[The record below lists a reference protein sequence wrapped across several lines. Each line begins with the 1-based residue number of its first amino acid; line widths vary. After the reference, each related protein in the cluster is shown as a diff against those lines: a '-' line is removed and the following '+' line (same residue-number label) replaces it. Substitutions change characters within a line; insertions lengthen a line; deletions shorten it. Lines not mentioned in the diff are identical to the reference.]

1 MQWRLSLIFFNI
13 YCLFDSSLFAKHSVY
28 NTGGDVSYAM
38 PRLICF
44 FMLCK
49 LVCHC
54 NLLFL
59 TNNNESIFCFILKKW
74 KVYRYK
80 QNRQLSFLV
89 IHNNKIVNL
98 KVKAHEKKKVL
109 FTKFKKGMKNLE
121 TMKKFWTLGMHIYRT
136 DKLST
141 DMGENYIIFIA
152 PINKWNLISRPDKVR
167 LLRNQSINQSVWFIW
182 EIHPLSDTKWP
193 GLNFSDSQLVSCSLL
208 HRSWTCLRGSASFS
222 LWQRRTMPLLF
233 ATHVQQG
240 LREEEQRHQ
249 VLP

>member
-1 MQWRLSLIFFNI
+1 MSLLFTSSYAMEAFLNFFYI

-44 FMLCK
+44 FMLRK

-89 IHNNKIVNL
+89 KHDTKIVDL
-98 KVKAHEKKKVL
+98 KVKAHEKRKSCSQNLKKVWKTL
-109 FTKFKKGMKNLE
+109 KPWKE
-121 TMKKFWTLGMHIYRT
+121 CWTLGMHDIYRT

-152 PINKWNLISRPDKVR
+152 PINKWNPISRPDKVR
-167 LLRNQSINQSVWFIW
+167 LLRNQSISLIYLRFILF
-182 EIHPLSDTKWP
+182 PTPSD
-193 GLNFSDSQLVSCSLL
+193 LV
-208 HRSWTCLRGSASFS
+208 
-222 LWQRRTMPLLF
+222 
-233 ATHVQQG
+233 
-240 LREEEQRHQ
+240 
-249 VLP
+249 

>member
-1 MQWRLSLIFFNI
+1 M
-13 YCLFDSSLFAKHSVY
+13 
-28 NTGGDVSYAM
+28 
-38 PRLICF
+38 
-44 FMLCK
+44 
-49 LVCHC
+49 
-54 NLLFL
+54 
-59 TNNNESIFCFILKKW
+59 
-74 KVYRYK
+74 YRYK

-89 IHNNKIVNL
+89 IHDTKIVDL
-98 KVKAHEKKKVL
+98 KVKAHEKRKSCSQNLKKVWKTL
-109 FTKFKKGMKNLE
+109 KPWKE
-121 TMKKFWTLGMHIYRT
+121 CWTLGMHDIYRT

-152 PINKWNLISRPDKVR
+152 PINKWNPISRPDKVR
-167 LLRNQSINQSVWFIW
+167 LLRNQSVWFIW

-233 ATHVQQG
+233 AKHVQPG